1 MKNSIKIIF
10 LGIIGFA
17 LLVYLTLPKISK
29 NEDDIVPLS
38 FEKFPKYF
46 DVISSDPYSK
56 KEDIFKSGI
65 NRYIVVLNHDSLAVF
80 KELYKK
86 TDEDIVLIANI
97 SNTPWLIKKIA
108 VNGELENM
116 YKTSKIPLIN
126 DSDGN
131 FAKVLNIKDNSQ
143 NKYFVF
149 LLDSDDNL
157 TKLFEGSVKKGA
169 LQDGILASELEANL
183 DEFLIKLNKLSR

>member
-1 MKNSIKIIF
+1 MKNTIKVVF
-10 LGIIGFA
+10 LGIVGFA
-17 LLVYLTLPKISK
+17 LLVYLTLPDISK
-29 NEDDIVPLS
+29 NEDVEVELS

-56 KEDIFKSGI
+56 KDDIFKSGT

-86 TDEDIVLIANI
+86 TTKDIILIANI
-97 SNTPWLIKKIA
+97 SNTPWLIKQIA
-108 VNGELENM
+108 VNGELEKM

-131 FAKVLNIKDNSQ
+131 FAKILNIKDNSQ
-143 NKYFVF
+143 DRYFVF

-157 TKLFEGSVKKGA
+157 TKLFEASVKKGA
-169 LQDGILASELEANL
+169 LQDGISPLELEADLEQFLSKL
-183 DEFLIKLNKLSR
+183 DKLSR

>member
-1 MKNSIKIIF
+1 MKNTIKVVF
-10 LGIIGFA
+10 LGIVGFA
-17 LLVYLTLPKISK
+17 LLVYLTLPDISK
-29 NEDDIVPLS
+29 NEDVEVELS

-56 KEDIFKSGI
+56 KDDIFKSGT

-86 TDEDIVLIANI
+86 TTKDIILIANI
-97 SNTPWLIKKIA
+97 SNTPWLIKQIA
-108 VNGELENM
+108 VNGELEKM

-131 FAKVLNIKDNSQ
+131 FAKILNIKDNSQ
-143 NKYFVF
+143 DRYFVF

-157 TKLFEGSVKKGA
+157 TKLFEASVKKGA
-169 LQDGILASELEANL
+169 LQDGISPLELEANL
-183 DEFLIKLNKLSR
+183 DEFLSKLDKLSR